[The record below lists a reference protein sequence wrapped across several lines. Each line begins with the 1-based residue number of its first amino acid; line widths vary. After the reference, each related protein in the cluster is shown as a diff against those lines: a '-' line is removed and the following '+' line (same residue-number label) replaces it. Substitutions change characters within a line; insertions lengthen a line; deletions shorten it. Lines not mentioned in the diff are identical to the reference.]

1 MCVFRLKMTYLLI
14 CLINHVIVI
23 PNLFLTR
30 YTRYER
36 SHPVAKGVVDG
47 TKGITYLNIG
57 DGGNR
62 EGHSMTYL
70 ERPKWNAFRNGTI
83 QW

>member
-1 MCVFRLKMTYLLI
+1 MLY
-14 CLINHVIVI
+14 HVIVI
-23 PNLFLTR
+23 PNLFFTL

-83 QW
+83 Q